1 MRQAIV
7 ILRLDLSDNPHSD
20 SFWEGSFT
28 ALAKSLSCPTTV
40 EISVITTT
48 AIAANE
54 AVIPLV
60 SRKAP

>member
-7 ILRLDLSDNPHSD
+7 ILRLDLSDNSHPD
-20 SFWEGSFT
+20 SFWEGSFIT
-28 ALAKSLSCPTTV
+28 LAKSLSCPTTV